1 MLHGEDDGAGEGG
14 HAGLVVEV
22 GDVGVDRGGGDEQ
35 LGRDLPLGAAPD
47 QQPQDLDLAAGE
59 AGKPTRL
66 VGWWPAAS
74 RTAATAWWSR
84 PRLGHKGPGR
94 LGWWVGWAVGRSETR
109 AW

>member
-1 MLHGEDDGAGEGG
+1 MAKTAAPARVDTPALSSRW
-14 HAGLVVEV
+14 VMWVWTVEA
-22 GDVGVDRGGGDEQ
+22 GDEQ

-59 AGKPTRL
+59 AGREADPPGRVVAGGLQDRRDRL
-66 VGWWPAAS
+66 VVQA
-74 RTAATAWWSR
+74 
-84 PRLGHKGPGR
+84 RLGHKGPGR